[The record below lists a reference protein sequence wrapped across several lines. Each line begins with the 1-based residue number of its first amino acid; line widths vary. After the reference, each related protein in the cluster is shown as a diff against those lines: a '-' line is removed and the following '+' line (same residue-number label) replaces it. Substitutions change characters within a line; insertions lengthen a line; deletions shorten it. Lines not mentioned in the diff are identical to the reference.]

1 MKKIT
6 LILTCFLLL
15 IVAKSG
21 LAQPKETWPELEAF
35 HEVMSKTFHPAE
47 EGKLD
52 PIKTRS
58 YEMVQK
64 AIAWKNSTAPAGY
77 DKNAV
82 TKTLK
87 KLVKGAK
94 ELNNMVQRN
103 AADNEIKEELTELH
117 EVFHEIT
124 EKCKSGD
131 HH

>member
-1 MKKIT
+1 MKKLS
-6 LILTCFLLL
+6 LILSCFFLLT
-15 IVAKSG
+15 IAKSSE
-21 LAQPKETWPELEAF
+21 AQTKEKWPELETF

-47 EGKLD
+47 EGNLD

-64 AIAWKNSTAPAGY
+64 AIVWKNSTAPSGY

-82 TKTLK
+82 KKTLK